1 MIGKQ
6 LSPTTWIQCEF
17 QDSQKDSPGEEDKEL
32 RHSLKLLVEKSRKG
46 EAVGLQT
53 CQKVADLIL
62 YHIGYWLWITGKP
75 IWEELQI

>member
-1 MIGKQ
+1 
-6 LSPTTWIQCEF
+6 
-17 QDSQKDSPGEEDKEL
+17 
-32 RHSLKLLVEKSRKG
+32 VEKSRKG

-62 YHIGYWLWITGKP
+62 YHIGYWLWITGKT